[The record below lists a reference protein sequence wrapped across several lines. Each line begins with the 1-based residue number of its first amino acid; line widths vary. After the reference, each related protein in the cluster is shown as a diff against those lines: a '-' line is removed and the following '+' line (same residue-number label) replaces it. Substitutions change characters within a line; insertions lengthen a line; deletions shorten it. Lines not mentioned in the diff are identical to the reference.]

1 MRVLEF
7 TPWKDKRM
15 RTNRILFPAAMLA
28 LCLCVFAPG
37 ARGQRWY
44 NEERDQKAREA
55 ARIAEEITNKSS
67 FEAQLRNLDK
77 FAERDFE
84 VYFTGAERQM
94 ELDLHTIRTWGSV
107 LKIVNDTKAT
117 LKSSTFLT
125 ANDVNTIVADLE
137 KDCPRTT
144 PLGISV
150 CDAKAALQT
159 LKDAHT
165 KADKANKELDE
176 ELTSR
181 LENIDAIDDI
191 VNQTKAFLTSDQAKK
206 KTVKELSATFA
217 GLAKSFLTF
226 NVRLQ
231 QINNDAQDDLKLL
244 LQRIAVET
252 LQLEVDHWKTLSEI
266 NIRRSAEESDLNY
279 LAGDVEERVAQI
291 AKCFGV
297 SPEDLAKQEIRA
309 TLTATVTTQSC
320 LIVDPETPGQ
330 FKTLS
335 KDQIATNI
343 YQMLHNVTALVARGK
358 TPFKLAE
365 KREAH
370 ELHRFSIRKS
380 LVVARG
386 YELVLRTGTD
396 RLSRY
401 YAGGLKPQQIAQL
414 VYSAATL
421 AIPGVIAGN

>member
-1 MRVLEF
+1 
-7 TPWKDKRM
+7 M
-15 RTNRILFPAAMLA
+15 RTNRTLFSAALLA
-28 LCLCVFAPG
+28 ALLCVFAPG
-37 ARGQRWY
+37 AHGQRWY

-55 ARIAEEITNKSS
+55 AKLAEEITNKSS

-94 ELDLHTIRTWGSV
+94 DLDLHTIRTWGSV
-107 LKIVNDTKAT
+107 MKIVTDTKKT
-117 LKSSTFLT
+117 LESSTFLKSD
-125 ANDVNTIVADLE
+125 DVNIIVADLGKE
-137 KDCPRTT
+137 CPARTT
-144 PLGISV
+144 PLGKSV

-165 KADKANKELDE
+165 KADAANEQLDE
-176 ELTSR
+176 ELKSR

-191 VNQTKAFLTSDQAKK
+191 VNQTKDFLTSDPAKR
-206 KTVKELSATFA
+206 KTIKALSEAFA

-266 NIRRSAEESDLNY
+266 NIRRSAEETDLNF
-279 LAGDVEERVAQI
+279 LAGDVEERLAQI
-291 AKCFGV
+291 SQCF
-297 SPEDLAKQEIRA
+297 DLTPKNLAEQEIRT
-309 TLTATVTTQSC
+309 TLTATVTKESC
-320 LIVDPETPGQ
+320 VISDPETPGQ
-330 FKTLS
+330 DKTLN
-335 KDQIATNI
+335 KNQIATDL
-343 YQMLHNVTALVARGK
+343 YQTLHNVSALVARGK

-386 YELVLRTGTD
+386 YELVLRAGTD

-401 YAGGLKPQQIAQL
+401 YAGGLKPEQIAQL

>member
-1 MRVLEF
+1 LF
-7 TPWKDKRM
+7 T
-15 RTNRILFPAAMLA
+15 AALLA

-44 NEERDQKAREA
+44 NEERDLKAREA
-55 ARIAEEITNKSS
+55 AKIAEEITNKSS

-94 ELDLHTIRTWGSV
+94 ELDLHTMRTWGSV
-107 LKIVNDTKAT
+107 TKIVNDTKTT
-117 LKSSTFLT
+117 LKSSKFLKT
-125 ANDVNTIVADLE
+125 EDVNTIVADLA

-150 CDAKAALQT
+150 CDAKAALQA

-165 KADKANKELDE
+165 KADAANKELDE
-176 ELTSR
+176 ELKSR

-191 VNQTKAFLTSDQAKK
+191 VNQTKAFLTSDPAKK

-226 NVRLQ
+226 NVRLE
-231 QINNDAQDDLKLL
+231 QINRDAQDDLKLL

-252 LQLEVDHWKTLSEI
+252 LQIEVDHWKTLSEI
-266 NIRRSAEESDLNY
+266 NIRRSAEETDLND
-279 LAGDVEERVAQI
+279 LAGDLEDRLFRISQ
-291 AKCFGV
+291 CFEL
-297 SPEDLAKQEIRA
+297 PPQTLADEEIRA
-309 TLTATVTTQSC
+309 TLKATLTKDSC
-320 LIVDPETPGQ
+320 IISDPQKPEQ
-330 FKTLS
+330 FKTLN
-335 KDQIATNI
+335 KNQIATNL
-343 YQMLHNVTALVARGK
+343 YQTLHNVTALVARGK

-386 YELVLRTGTD
+386 YELVLRAGTD

-401 YAGGLKPQQIAQL
+401 YASGLKPQQIAQL

>member
-1 MRVLEF
+1 LF
-7 TPWKDKRM
+7 T
-15 RTNRILFPAAMLA
+15 AALLA

-44 NEERDQKAREA
+44 NEERDLKAREA
-55 ARIAEEITNKSS
+55 AKIAEEITNKSS

-94 ELDLHTIRTWGSV
+94 ELDLHTMRTWGSV
-107 LKIVNDTKAT
+107 TKIVNNTKTT
-117 LKSSTFLT
+117 LKSSKFLKT
-125 ANDVNTIVADLE
+125 EDVNTIVADLA

-150 CDAKAALQT
+150 CDAKAALQA

-165 KADKANKELDE
+165 KADAANKELDE
-176 ELTSR
+176 ELKSR

-191 VNQTKAFLTSDQAKK
+191 VNQTKAFLTSDPAKK

-226 NVRLQ
+226 NVRLE
-231 QINNDAQDDLKLL
+231 QINRDAQDDLKLL

-252 LQLEVDHWKTLSEI
+252 LQIEVDHWKTLSEI
-266 NIRRSAEESDLNY
+266 NIRRSAEETDLND
-279 LAGDVEERVAQI
+279 LAGDLEDRLFRISQ
-291 AKCFGV
+291 CFEL
-297 SPEDLAKQEIRA
+297 PPQTLADEEIRA
-309 TLTATVTTQSC
+309 TLKATLTKDSC
-320 LIVDPETPGQ
+320 IISDPQKPEQ
-330 FKTLS
+330 FKTLN
-335 KDQIATNI
+335 KNQIATNL
-343 YQMLHNVTALVARGK
+343 YQTLHNVTALVARGK

-386 YELVLRTGTD
+386 YELVLRAGTD

-401 YAGGLKPQQIAQL
+401 YASGLKPQQIAQL